1 MNRVSVGKLF
11 FTLAA
16 VLAGGTCMAA
26 SVSKEKPAAPPPV
39 KPAQT
44 ALPRPSPR
52 IPNGAWKPIL
62 QGHPRLLGPKAFL
75 RERAQSRPEAYKEVK
90 ADDSLLA
97 VGIVHAVEGAEPSRI
112 APHLETAKQNVARG
126 VTNVHQDTW
135 IWLQDAALA
144 YDLFHD
150 QFSPDERRAI
160 IDWMNGHLKVFTDDE
175 NAFHNSTLSKILT
188 YLRIAYATWGENPRA
203 KEFRDYALTKL
214 YDGKVLP
221 VLREFGAGGG
231 FTEAG
236 WYARGSLWNL
246 AQALELARRVE
257 GYDGFAKAPRFFY
270 QRLAYEMFQPYPGL
284 WTYGTERYSDEGDG
298 STVYGG
304 HTEYPRH
311 LRTLLASYY
320 GGSPLARAVEN
331 KRRKGSNS
339 AARLVDFLYDEEPE
353 TSLPLA
359 RFPLAHLAEGIG
371 KVYARSDWTDDA
383 TWFRFECGDYWA
395 AHQHFEV
402 GNFEIYRRAPLATE
416 SGEYVNYS
424 DAHAMNWLVRT
435 IAHNSILVHQPGEE
449 WKNMRDGGRIP
460 YANDG
465 GQAKKWDWVSDTL
478 EEWKS
483 KRDQYERGDIVAY
496 RNTPEYLFVAGDG
509 TAAYNPSKLSGWVRQ
524 IVFLRPHT
532 FVVFDRV
539 TSVKPEYEKTWLL
552 HTRNEPELSGRTA
565 TARNGAGR
573 LTVQTLLPERAAIKK
588 VHGYTYGGET
598 FDPPTTGLSAEANKW
613 RIEVQPASPNRE
625 DLFLHVLS
633 TEDIPLPAH
642 LLKRPG
648 GVGVKVGDVEIVFSG
663 RVGGTLRLKGKA
675 HPLKAGVV
683 RGPYE

>member
-1 MNRVSVGKLF
+1 MIPF
-11 FTLAA
+11 P
-16 VLAGGTCMAA
+16 A
-26 SVSKEKPAAPPPV
+26 S
-39 KPAQT
+39 
-44 ALPRPSPR
+44 PRPR
-52 IPNGAWKPIL
+52 IENGAWKPVL
-62 QGHPRLLGPKAFL
+62 QAHPRLLGPKAFL
-75 RERAQSRPEAYKEVK
+75 RERARSRPEAYKEIQ

-97 VGIVHAVEGAEPSRI
+97 VGIVHAVEGADPSRI
-112 APHLETAKQNVARG
+112 APHLKTARQNVARG
-126 VTNVHQDTW
+126 VTNNHQDTW

-150 QFSPDERRAI
+150 QFSPDERRAMVE
-160 IDWMNGHLKVFTDDE
+160 WMNGHLTRFTDDE

-214 YDGKVLP
+214 YEGKVLP

-246 AQALELARRVE
+246 VQALEMARRVE

-284 WTYGTERYSDEGDG
+284 WTYGTERFSDEGDG

-311 LRTLLASYY
+311 LRTVLASYY
-320 GGSPLARAVEN
+320 RGSDLARAVEN

-339 AARLVDFLYDEEPE
+339 AARLMDFLHDDGPEPP
-353 TSLPLA
+353 LPLT

-416 SGEYVNYS
+416 SGEYTDYGN
-424 DAHAMNWLVRT
+424 AHAMNWLVRT
-435 IAHNSILVHQPGEE
+435 IAHISILVHQPGEE

-478 EEWKS
+478 EQWKA
-483 KRDQYERGDIVAY
+483 KRAQYERGDIVAY
-496 RNTPEYLFVAGDG
+496 RNQPEFLFVAGDG
-509 TAAYNPSKLSGWVRQ
+509 TAAYSPAKLSGWVRQ

-539 TSVKPEYEKTWLL
+539 TSAKPEYEKTWLL
-552 HTRNEPELSGRTA
+552 HTRNEPEMAGRTA
-565 TARNGAGR
+565 TARNGEGR

-588 VHGYTYGGET
+588 IHGYTYGGQT
-598 FDPPTTGLSAEANKW
+598 FNPPATGLSAEANKW
-613 RIEVQPASPNRE
+613 RIEVQPAAANRE

-633 TEDIPLPAH
+633 TEDKPRPAR
-642 LLKRPG
+642 LLKQKE
-648 GVGVKVGDVEIVFSG
+648 GVGVRVGDAEVVFKG
-663 RVGGTLRLKGKA
+663 RVGGSLRLNGKIY
-675 HPLKAGVV
+675 PLQAGIV